1 MTRWTA
7 ETKIEYRP
15 HAKAPGSKSHIRA
28 SDFGGIWGGGGGGG
42 LGGDESILRF
52 RSTVWLGGGW
62 LVGVGFIYFSPTAE
76 SFGVSAQIGSGVV
89 RGDPEL
95 RFHQG
100 STRGSTRVPPGFH
113 QGSTRVLPGFHQG
126 FTRVAPGF
134 HQGSTRV
141 PPGFHQVLKGR
152 GGLGWFEV
160 RFHEGSTRVPPISSR
175 AAGLRKVSRGFR
187 QGSTRVPGCGVVW
200 VV

>member
-1 MTRWTA
+1 MNEASFEASTA
-7 ETKIEYRP
+7 FSSPVTSSVVRDTEHDP
-15 HAKAPGSKSHIRA
+15 VAL
-28 SDFGGIWGGGGGGG
+28 DFTT
-42 LGGDESILRF
+42 D
-52 RSTVWLGGGW
+52 RSVACTFTIPSV
-62 LVGVGFIYFSPTAE
+62 FFFFPPTAE

-95 RFHQG
+95 RFYQG

-113 QGSTRVLPGFHQG
+113 QGFHQGSTRFHQDSTKGSTRVPPGS
-126 FTRVAPGF
+126 TRIPPGF

-141 PPGFHQVLKGR
+141 PPGFHQVLQGR

-175 AAGLRKVSRGFR
+175 AAGLRKVSQGFR
-187 QGSTRVPGCGVVW
+187 QGSTRVPGCRVVRGGLR
-200 VV
+200 